1 MRGPLRGLASPEPLG
16 FLLPP
21 IYHDDSLTQGI
32 TAGLDEVLAPVFLAL
47 DNLDAYLS
55 PAVAPPDFL
64 EWLAGWVGVVLDET
78 WSLERRRALVSEA
91 AALYG
96 LRGTVR
102 GLVAL
107 VGLMLDGEVEVEESG
122 AAAWSPVPNGDLP
135 GSGEP
140 SLKVRVR
147 VTDGGVVDRQRLE
160 AVVSSAKPAHIPH
173 EIEVVAG

>member
-1 MRGPLRGLASPEPLG
+1 MRGAVRGMASPQPLG

-21 IYHDDSLTQGI
+21 IYYEDSFTQRI

-78 WSLERRRALVSEA
+78 WSLERRRALVGEA
-91 AALYG
+91 SALYAQ
-96 LRGTVR
+96 RGTVR
-102 GLVAL
+102 GLVGL
-107 VGLMLDGEVEVEESG
+107 VRLVFGGDVEVEESG

-135 GSGEP
+135 GTAEP

-147 VTDGGVVDRQRLE
+147 VADAGVVDRQRLE
-160 AVVSSAKPAHIPH
+160 AVVSSGKPAHIPH
-173 EIEVVAG
+173 QIEVVTG

>member
-1 MRGPLRGLASPEPLG
+1 MRGPLAGLASPQPLG

-21 IYHDDSLTQGI
+21 IYYEDSLTQGI

-55 PAVAPPDFL
+55 PSVAPPDFL

-78 WSLERRRALVSEA
+78 WSLERRRALVAEA
-91 AALYG
+91 ATLYG
-96 LRGTVR
+96 QRGTVR
-102 GLVAL
+102 GLVGL
-107 VGLMLDGEVEVEESG
+107 VRLVVDGEIEVEENG

-135 GSGEP
+135 GSPEP

-147 VTDGGVVDRQRLE
+147 VADAGVVDRQRVE
-160 AVVSSAKPAHIPH
+160 AVVSSSKPAHIPH
-173 EIEVVAG
+173 QIEVVPG